1 MNKTLLIIIAILVPL
16 AAILGFKLLDAKE
29 QLNELTAN
37 TNCTK
42 CDTVTYCGMDTS
54 DLKRYIINYR
64 DSVWRKISNYGGPMD
79 AMYNPAP
86 LESPYSED
94 ALDARYTD
102 MNIDE
107 LESYL
112 CKIRHSKNCDKVNI
126 IRFFYIRYDNKYE
139 KVEYRQKHSLALV
152 PVYKDEAGNDYE
164 ITNVESGENFIYSN
178 SRCTPAV
185 MSNIANH
192 NSICPP
198 PKGCNPDGNRT
209 ILWDVDTH

>member
-1 MNKTLLIIIAILVPL
+1 MNKTLLIIIAILV
-16 AAILGFKLLDAKE
+16 AISSILGFKFLDAKDK
-29 QLNELTAN
+29 LNELIGN

-54 DLKRYIINYR
+54 DLKRYIANYR
-64 DSVWRKISNYGGPMD
+64 DAVWRKISNYNDSMS
-79 AMYNPAP
+79 AMYNHEPMDSVVEAK
-86 LESPYSED
+86 
-94 ALDARYTD
+94 LDARYTD

-112 CKIRHSKNCDKVNI
+112 CKIRNSKNCDKVNI
-126 IRFFYIRYDNKYE
+126 IRFFYIRYDDKYE
-139 KVEYRQKHSLALV
+139 NAVYRQKHSLALV
-152 PVYKDEAGNDYE
+152 PVYKDEAGNDTE
-164 ITNVESGENFIYSN
+164 ITDVESGENFIYNN

-198 PKGCNPDGNRT
+198 PRGCNPDGNHT
-209 ILWDVDTH
+209 ILWHVDND